1 MLQYGWTLLLN
12 TGASI
17 VIALIAAIRPDLSMR
32 LSARIRASRAFCR
45 AALFVLLPG
54 LAGCSP
60 SENGLVSLHGNWR
73 FAQGFE
79 ADWTR
84 ELPAEQK
91 QTLEI
96 PARLGKQVNQL
107 AGYRGWITLQKEI
120 PAELVAR
127 ARNGESLALRTG
139 WTGDVIRV
147 YAGTQLA
154 AKLGEDEP
162 YQSAQFRYILAN
174 LPSNFVTDPAANAN
188 PAAARQLLTIA
199 LYSPGD
205 TELELGGP
213 IEIGPSALVYR
224 SFWLGEAAS
233 LGVIAMY
240 STAGIFYVLLGLRRL
255 HEPFSLYFGLLCLT
269 ACMYWFMRTGMR
281 DLVFGE
287 AVLFRIKV
295 EYIVLLA
302 LPPLF
307 LVFVTQFLE
316 RRYTGPALGLS
327 AWSAA
332 LAIIALFGNY
342 RVVNLVLVAFNIT
355 TVLAIAYML
364 YYIGVAVIR
373 RRPNALYLVFGII
386 VLAGASVFDILG
398 VRGLHGGPEVA
409 RFALVFCVMGI
420 AGKLARDYMKMGASL
435 EHANRELERRYAQVN
450 QEKESIARENDALR
464 SLTRAVARRFVRAAP
479 QQWIVF
485 GSAAMQSVME
495 LIELASRTNVPVLI
509 EGESG
514 TGKELVAALIH
525 KRAGRPGSPFVA
537 VNCGAIPEALLEN
550 ELFGHDRGAFTGA
563 DRVYAGRFEES
574 NGGTLFLDEIGE
586 MPLVLQ
592 TRLLRVLQERLFRRL
607 GGKTDLPWTGRL
619 VLATH
624 RDLEKSVKDG
634 AFRQD
639 LYYRIKVVTIR
650 IPPLRERP
658 EDVLILA
665 DYFLRKAA
673 RRLKKGRLK
682 LTDELRSVLLSY
694 DWPGNVR
701 ELENAILSAAIMA
714 GDGELTASAFPG
726 ASIRESEAS
735 AGVDGIAVDD
745 FDTAV
750 GNLEKRLLTRALEM
764 AEGNQSEAARALGL
778 TRKRLTYKIKQY
790 QIQ

>member
-1 MLQYGWTLLLN
+1 MTGSSFLGLQKRKIAWPQFLRASLLVLLL
-12 TGASI
+12 A
-17 VIALIAAIRPDLSMR
+17 
-32 LSARIRASRAFCR
+32 
-45 AALFVLLPG
+45 LPG
-54 LAGCSP
+54 CSATQNEP
-60 SENGLVSLHGNWR
+60 VSLHGTWR
-73 FAQGFE
+73 FAEGFDV
-79 ADWTR
+79 AWTR
-84 ELPAEQK
+84 GLPVDQP

-96 PARLGKQVNQL
+96 PARLGKQVNRL
-107 AGYRGWITLQKEI
+107 IGYRGWITLQKEI
-120 PAELVAR
+120 PEELVAR
-127 ARNGESLALRTG
+127 ARKGESLAIRTG

-147 YAGTQLA
+147 YAGGRLVTQLGDA
-154 AKLGEDEP
+154 EP
-162 YQSAQFRYILAN
+162 YKSAQFRYILTN
-174 LPSNFVTDPAANAN
+174 LPSNFLNDPATSA
-188 PAAARQLLTIA
+188 PSTERSPQFLTIA

-205 TELELGGP
+205 TEFELGGP
-213 IEIGPSALVYR
+213 IEIGPSPLVYR
-224 SFWLGEAAS
+224 SFWLGEAGS
-233 LGVIAMY
+233 LGIIAMY

-269 ACMYWFMRTGMR
+269 ACLYWFMRTGMR

-287 AVLFRIKV
+287 AVLARIKV

-307 LVFVTQFLE
+307 LIFVTQFLE
-316 RRYTGPALGLS
+316 QRYTRAGLGLA

-332 LAIIALFGNY
+332 LALVALFGNY
-342 RVVNLVLVAFNIT
+342 RIVNLVLLGFNVT
-355 TVLAIAYML
+355 TVLAIGYML
-364 YYIGVAVIR
+364 FYIVRAVMR
-373 RRPNALYLVFGII
+373 RRPNALYLVFGM
-386 VLAGASVFDILG
+386 VLLAGASVFDILG
-398 VRGLHGGPEVA
+398 VRGLHEGPEIA

-420 AGKLARDYMKMGASL
+420 AGKMARDYMKMGVSL
-435 EHANRELERRYAQVN
+435 ENANRELERRYEQVN
-450 QEKESIARENDALR
+450 QEKETIARENDALR

-525 KRAGRPGSPFVA
+525 KQAGRADAPFVA

-563 DRVYAGRFEES
+563 DRLYAGRFEES

-592 TRLLRVLQERLFRRL
+592 TRLLRVLQEKMFRRL

-624 RDLEKSVKDG
+624 RDLEKRVKDG

-714 GDGELTASAFPG
+714 GDGPLTASAFPTPTRDTQPRMG
-726 ASIRESEAS
+726 LDDLASR
-735 AGVDGIAVDD
+735 D
-745 FDTAV
+745 FDTEV
-750 GNLEKRLLTRALEM
+750 GNLEKRLLTSALEN

-790 QIQ
+790 QIRT